1 MLISTISRVML
12 QNTAGIRFRNLCIPK
27 LKPKQKILKASNY
40 AINRII
46 TPSYELRLMD
56 GLPRMYWRSSS
67 FCCREKQ
74 YLLKIQ
80 VFEVK
85 KFHSDKQQG
94 RVQQEFLKTIWYG
107 NVTEYN

>member
-1 MLISTISRVML
+1 ML

-56 GLPRMYWRSSS
+56 GLPRMY
-67 FCCREKQ
+67 
-74 YLLKIQ
+74 
-80 VFEVK
+80 
-85 KFHSDKQQG
+85 
-94 RVQQEFLKTIWYG
+94 
-107 NVTEYN
+107 